1 MPTSIYSTPKKGV
14 LINELAT
21 CERRCNLTKKIWPA
35 TLFILLIAVYSTAYS
50 SEKLRV
56 LNPTPPN
63 RMVDRVPLTPRL
75 DTLEGKTIFLVDIGW
90 GGPNA
95 APSIYEEMKAWFAQ
109 NMPSVKIEVRG
120 IKGFYMMDQPEL
132 LKEISEKGDAAMIGI
147 AG

>member
-1 MPTSIYSTPKKGV
+1 M
-14 LINELAT
+14 
-21 CERRCNLTKKIWPA
+21 TKKIWPA
-35 TLFILLIAVYSTAYS
+35 ILIILLIAVYSTAYS

-90 GGPNA
+90 GGKDA

-109 NMPSVKIEVRG
+109 NMPSVKVEIRG
-120 IKGFYMMDQPEL
+120 IKGFYMQDQPEL
-132 LKEISEKGDAAMIGI
+132 LKEISEKGDAAMFGI

>member
-1 MPTSIYSTPKKGV
+1 M
-14 LINELAT
+14 
-21 CERRCNLTKKIWPA
+21 TKKIWPA
-35 TLFILLIAVYSTAYS
+35 ILIILLITVYSTAYS

-90 GGPNA
+90 GGKDA

-109 NMPSVKIEVRG
+109 NMPSVKVEIRG
-120 IKGFYMMDQPEL
+120 IKGFYMQDQPEL
-132 LKEISEKGDAAMIGI
+132 LKEISEKGDAAMFGI

>member
-1 MPTSIYSTPKKGV
+1 M
-14 LINELAT
+14 
-21 CERRCNLTKKIWPA
+21 TKKIWPT
-35 TLFILLIAVYSTAYS
+35 TLIILLISVCSTAYS

-90 GGPNA
+90 GGKDA
-95 APSIYEEMKAWFAQ
+95 APSIYKEMKAWFAQ
-109 NMPSVKIEVRG
+109 NMPSVKVEVRS
-120 IKGFYMMDQPEL
+120 IKGFYMMEQPEL
-132 LKEISEKGDAAMIGI
+132 LKEISERGDAAMFGI

>member
-1 MPTSIYSTPKKGV
+1 MMKK
-14 LINELAT
+14 L
-21 CERRCNLTKKIWPA
+21 WPA
-35 TLFILLIAVYSTAYS
+35 TFIVLLIAVCSTAYS

-95 APSIYEEMKAWFAQ
+95 APSIYKEMKAWFAQ
-109 NMPSVKIEVRG
+109 NMPSVKVEIRS
-120 IKGFYMMDQPEL
+120 IKGFYMQDQPEL
-132 LKEISEKGDAAMIGI
+132 LKEISEKGDAAMFGI